1 LRDVRKPLRTLSGK
15 PRFFAVFESD
25 SPFLDMAQSSLY
37 LYSMNNTTLLNQ
49 TESKT
54 LETANNLT
62 KTLDHDAFRSMY
74 EAYYPLVQRVCY
86 RYTKN
91 RDEADDL
98 SQEIFLKVHG
108 SFSGFEGNSQPSTWL
123 YRVAANHCLD
133 HLRWKKRQA
142 ELLAGYGDDLTFSR
156 VPEVSPDNPAKRL
169 FRRLLDGMDDSNR
182 QVVFLRF
189 EVGLTHE
196 EIAEICGVSRVAITK
211 RLAKFQAKVALLR
224 TELGDSLEDLRC
236 EAGAA
241 RITAENGEDA

>member
-1 LRDVRKPLRTLSGK
+1 
-15 PRFFAVFESD
+15 
-25 SPFLDMAQSSLY
+25 
-37 LYSMNNTTLLNQ
+37 MNNTRLLNQ

-54 LETANNLT
+54 LESIT
-62 KTLDHDAFRSMY
+62 KTLDHDAFRNVY
-74 EAYYPLVQRVCY
+74 ESYYQLVQRVCY

-123 YRVAANHCLD
+123 YRVATNHCLD
-133 HLRWKKRQA
+133 HLRWKKRQT
-142 ELLAGYGDDLTFSR
+142 ELLAGYGDDLAFSR
-156 VPEVSPDNPAKRL
+156 VPEASADNPAKRL
-169 FRRLLDGMDDSNR
+169 FRRLLDGMDEANR

-211 RLAKFQAKVALLR
+211 RLAKFQTKVAALR
-224 TELGDSLEDLRC
+224 SELGGSLENGSC
-236 EAGAA
+236 EIGSSN
-241 RITAENGEDA
+241 RITSDVSDDA